1 MPRRDPLYFKCTL
14 GSVVMK
20 TITLSNTTKEPILY
34 FVKLEGSTDFSIE
47 EDQVKI
53 EPGSKYNYNIKFT
66 SRISDE

>member
-47 EDQVKI
+47 ED
-53 EPGSKYNYNIKFT
+53 
-66 SRISDE
+66 